1 MAAVRSLGLHEPT
14 ALPYL
19 INEGILPPDP
29 PPDAYRWQ
37 QYLVPSGRRSEL
49 VQEEIVIAGSCVVW
63 SKAGAV
69 RRVLNLDM
77 ENEPI
82 LHAFSTT
89 FVRNVDTELGDDAAP
104 IPPIP
109 EKAIVVVFQSRAHIL
124 LLSGDSHVLPLSFQV
139 GAAFP
144 CPSGFVLQRKIGSE
158 GLADG
163 DMSLSFHRDLSTINE
178 SQATIGTS
186 SCPSLILPE
195 AGDIEQNSA
204 KSTTTPRTFS
214 CLQTVSELGLV
225 VQGSTNKLQS
235 LDECKP
241 LSVDEELLYMSRYD
255 ELNDNNVDHDDL
267 TLAVTRNTQAQIT
280 IWNVARNPP
289 IRIKKPRPSGKL
301 PRKSE
306 ASRRKSSNIYPRWE
320 TNAAPGPGNL
330 SSLRS
335 SFGGLAQSFA
345 ENPPMTGADRKSFAA
360 EDIASQLGPEFGDVG
375 VQTRASRRVSSLLA
389 RTDLG
394 AGNDRGTF
402 HELAM
407 GHANRKSL
415 NRPGRR
421 GESIGSFGDR
431 QSFGRRRSSFP
442 ATSVLSDGTSFLN
455 IPGQNRFDDLDQN
468 FEDLGLDQPESDL
481 NRDIGFFKLT
491 SFNMPDTYSS
501 DSPDALPKVVTF
513 LGPPMTGSGHDD
525 VRNLSVCIIDEKAKQ
540 VAMVNIQ
547 VTLTL
552 ASKRTATSKPLYR
565 LKTTNIRLL
574 KDISSATLIQDGF
587 VRRLMILYK
596 TRQGQPV
603 VHLEAPWSPP
613 FRVDLPA
620 SYVLSAS
627 TMVLTPSPS
636 RRHDQGLHG
645 TVPALDIQMLSLR
658 GVDNRGGI
666 VVNAT
671 GNQMHSLSLQLAPK
685 DDIVRRVLLMCN
697 LIYGKNY
704 FDNMLVSFWE
714 VFRWLRIRTTDECT
728 EWAALTV
735 LIFTLCVPFTDE
747 HQSKRSTPSKRRRA
761 GLMRSS
767 SGAVTDLSD
776 FNTMKQAHAALL
788 QDLSSEWDWLKQKK
802 RSSSASHPRSPRAHK
817 PSSSMDPSSEGKLS
831 VIQQCI
837 EWAREYIQT
846 PEGESALGPEGY
858 LPVSVSKD
866 RNVRNT
872 AVAKLLVGLHLMHEE
887 LKLDLPVASN
897 AARSSSAL
905 LPVMAQLGLWLAWH
919 EWTMLEG
926 GAYLLE
932 VAHEQKWLFEESR
945 LQNLEVPA
953 PPFSPPSILGHLAE
967 CLVGKPDQPFPT
979 LHLLA
984 DAGVDTKTGS
994 SFDRAVKQL
1003 TPRTMILTRLLDTP
1017 LRNRRPERIKEI
1029 MALDLHPDILASFPE
1044 ALGAAVLQTLMSTKL
1059 SCTHI
1064 RENEDEQ
1071 RKVSIATKGSHNM
1084 SHTANKDY
1092 HSICAGAV
1100 EGEPLQRWDAS
1111 SEADR
1116 HAITRLV
1123 FNEDRRFQ
1131 EASKLLNQ
1139 TRPPVV
1145 ECTPQ
1150 PDWSEADLLE
1160 AQKEL
1165 AQFVTRRTLSVAS
1178 GRGMMHFNSRVPL
1191 LTERV
1196 PIQAFSLQC
1205 IMRPRNAT
1213 ESTQAMTFS
1222 ADKALFTEEKLCWA
1236 FFHNGVSAGH
1246 MISKDAKGI
1255 DTSWILYNKPP
1266 ELTNRHAGFLLALGL
1281 NGHLKSLAR
1290 WVAFKYLTP
1299 KHPMTSVGLLLGLS
1313 VSYLGTQDQQITRLL
1328 SVHVTRLLPPGA
1340 AELNL
1345 SPLTQTTGIIGIG
1358 LLYHGS
1364 QHRRMTEVM
1373 LSEIENDDAEEG
1385 VGEESLLRD
1394 EGYRLAAGFSLGLIN
1409 LAQGKQLHALHEM
1422 GLTERLL
1429 SVAVSTKNVDL
1440 VHILDRATAGAVMAI
1455 ALVFLKTNDTVIARK
1470 VDIPDTIHQFDYV
1483 RPDIFLLRTL
1493 ARHLILWDSI
1503 TPNQDFIT
1511 LSLPEPYRHRASLSK
1526 TNRLSTEDMPFFN
1539 ILAGICFAIGLKHA
1553 GTQLFAA
1560 RDILISQLDQFL
1572 RLVRIPAPNYDSRV
1586 TLNSVRN
1593 CLDIV
1598 ALSAAIVMAGS
1609 GDLIVMR
1616 RLRSLH
1622 GRTDRDTPFGSH
1634 MAAHMALGA
1643 LFLGGGTMTFG
1654 TSDLAVAAL
1663 CISLYPMWPNDV
1675 LDNKGHLQALR
1686 HLWVLAVEG
1695 RCLVAR
1701 DESGTVVG
1709 GLEAL
1714 VKLKNGEEVRVRAP
1728 GLLPEISMIESLM
1741 MQSESWWDINL
1752 SFADAATLERAKR
1765 EGAVNIPLKR
1775 RAAYDKPKEADPL
1788 IERFKELEDEWQC
1801 GNRSVPSVNANI
1813 AAQTHPSTGHS
1824 IGGGTDKRNPF
1835 GWVFELESFK
1845 DFDFAERELV
1855 LNPNQEVG
1863 KHMLRES
1870 IVDYRL
1876 MLERGLLPERK
1887 PDGTW
1892 ERVETD
1898 KLWNVR
1904 IILEWWLRSEVVDR
1918 LRDKVWTLGH
1928 EINAQSGR

>member
-1 MAAVRSLGLHEPT
+1 MATVRSLGLHEPT

-19 INEGILPPDP
+19 INEHILPPDP
-29 PPDAYRWQ
+29 SPDSYRWQ
-37 QYLVPSGRRSEL
+37 QYLVPTGRHSEL
-49 VQEEIVIAGSCVVW
+49 VQEEILIAGSCVVW
-63 SKAGAV
+63 SRAGAV
-69 RRVLNLDM
+69 RRVLNLDI

-89 FVRNVDTELGDDAAP
+89 FARTVDTELGKD
-104 IPPIP
+104 
-109 EKAIVVVFQSRAHIL
+109 EKAIVVIFQSRAHIL

-144 CPSGFVLQRKIGSE
+144 CPSGFVLQRRIGNES
-158 GLADG
+158 LSDG
-163 DMSLSFHRDLSTINE
+163 DTLLSLHRDLSTINE

-186 SCPSLILPE
+186 SRPSLILPE
-195 AGDIEQNSA
+195 KDDVGQDSR
-204 KSTTTPRTFS
+204 STTTPRTFS

-225 VQGSTNKLQS
+225 VQGSTGKLQS

-241 LSVDEELLYMSRYD
+241 LSVDEELLYISRYD

-267 TLAVTRNTQAQIT
+267 TIAVTRNRQAKIT

-289 IRIKKPRPSGKL
+289 IRIKKGRPSEKV

-306 ASRRKSSNIYPRWE
+306 ASRRKSSNIYGRWE
-320 TNAAPGPGNL
+320 TNPASGPSNL
-330 SSLRS
+330 SSLRA
-335 SFGGLAQSFA
+335 SFGGLGQSFA
-345 ENPPMTGADRKSFAA
+345 EHPPLTSGDRKSFAA
-360 EDIASQLGPEFGDVG
+360 DDIASHLGPEFGDVG
-375 VQTRASRRVSSLLA
+375 IQTRASRRVSSLLA

-394 AGNDRGTF
+394 AGNDRGAF
-402 HELAM
+402 HELA
-407 GHANRKSL
+407 ANRKSL
-415 NRPGRR
+415 NRAGKR

-442 ATSVLSDGTSFLN
+442 ATSILSEGTSFLN
-455 IPGQNRFDDLDQN
+455 IPGQNRFDELDQN
-468 FEDLGLDQPESDL
+468 FEGLELDQPESDL
-481 NRDIGFFKLT
+481 NRDIGFFKIT
-491 SFNMPDTYSS
+491 SFDMPDACSS
-501 DSPDALPKVVTF
+501 DQTDALPNVVTF
-513 LGPPMTGSGHDD
+513 LGPPTTDSGQDD
-525 VRNLSVCIIDEKAKQ
+525 LRNLSVCIIDEKVKQ

-547 VTLTL
+547 VTLGL
-552 ASKRTATSKPLYR
+552 ASKKAATSKPHCR
-565 LKTTNIRLL
+565 LKTTKIRLF
-574 KDISSATLIQDGF
+574 KDIFSATLIQDSF

-620 SYVLSAS
+620 SYILSPS
-627 TMVLTPSPS
+627 TMVLAPSPG
-636 RRHDQGLHG
+636 RRLDQGLHR
-645 TVPALDIQMLSLR
+645 TIPSLDVRILSLR
-658 GVDNRGGI
+658 GADNRGGI
-666 VVNAT
+666 VLNAAE
-671 GNQMHSLSLQLAPK
+671 NQMHALSLQLAPK
-685 DDIVRRVLLMCN
+685 DDIIRRILLMCN
-697 LIYGKNY
+697 LIYGKDY
-704 FDNMLVSFWE
+704 FDNLLVSFWE
-714 VFRWLRIRTTDECT
+714 VLRWLRTRSTDECT
-728 EWAALTV
+728 EWTALTV
-735 LIFTLCVPFTDE
+735 LIFSLCVPFIDE
-747 HQSKRSTPSKRRRA
+747 HQSTRGTPSKRRRA
-761 GLMRSS
+761 GVMRSS
-767 SGAVTDLSD
+767 SGATTDLSD
-776 FNTMKQAHAALL
+776 FNTMKQNHGVLL
-788 QDLSSEWDWLKQKK
+788 QGLSPEWAWLHQS
-802 RSSSASHPRSPRAHK
+802 RRPSSAHRQRSPRAHK
-817 PSSSMDPSSEGKLS
+817 PSSSIDLSSEGKFLF
-831 VIQQCI
+831 VQQCI

-846 PEGESALGPEGY
+846 PAGESALGPEGY

-872 AVAKLLVGLHLMHEE
+872 AVAKLLVGLHLINEE
-887 LKLDLPVASN
+887 LKLELAVPSN
-897 AARSSSAL
+897 AAGQSSLL
-905 LPVMAQLGLWLAWH
+905 LPVMAQLGIWLGWQ
-919 EWTMLEG
+919 EWTMLAG

-932 VAHEQKWLFEESR
+932 TAHQEKWLFEESR
-945 LQNLEVPA
+945 IQNLDVPG
-953 PPFSPPSILGHLAE
+953 PPFSPPSILAHLAE
-967 CLVGKPDQPFPT
+967 CLAGKPDKRFPT

-984 DAGVDTKTGS
+984 DADVSTKTGS
-994 SFDRAVKQL
+994 SYDRAVKQL
-1003 TPRTMILTRLLDTP
+1003 TPRTMILMRLLDTP
-1017 LRNRRPERIKEI
+1017 LANRGPERTNEI
-1029 MALDLHPDILASFPE
+1029 MALGLDPDILASFPE
-1044 ALGAAVLQTLMSTKL
+1044 GLGTAVLQTLMPTQL
-1059 SCTHI
+1059 SSKQI
-1064 RENEDEQ
+1064 GDGKDGQ
-1071 RKVSIATKGSHNM
+1071 RKGLIAAKGSHTM
-1084 SHTANKDY
+1084 SHSSNKDY

-1116 HAITRLV
+1116 HAITRLI
-1123 FNEDRRFQ
+1123 FNQDRRFQ

-1145 ECTPQ
+1145 EVASQ

-1165 AQFVTRRTLSVAS
+1165 VQFVTRRTLSVAS
-1178 GRGMMHFNSRVPL
+1178 GRGMMHFNARVPL

-1205 IMRPRNAT
+1205 TMRPRNVT
-1213 ESTQAMTFS
+1213 ESAQAMTFS

-1236 FFHNGVSAGH
+1236 FFHNGVSAGL

-1364 QHRRMTEVM
+1364 QNRRMTEVM

-1409 LAQGKQLHALHEM
+1409 LAQGKQLHSLHEM
-1422 GLTERLL
+1422 GLAERLL
-1429 SVAVSTKNVDL
+1429 SVAVGTKNVDL
-1440 VHILDRATAGAVMAI
+1440 VHILDRATAGAVMAT
-1455 ALVFLKTNDTVIARK
+1455 ALVFLKTNDAVIAHR

-1503 TPNQDFIT
+1503 TPNQDFVT
-1511 LSLPEPYRHRASLSK
+1511 SSLPEAYRYRASLSK
-1526 TNRLSTEDMPFFN
+1526 TTRLSTEDMPFFN

-1553 GTQLFAA
+1553 GTQSLAA

-1572 RLVRIPAPNYDSRV
+1572 RLVRIPALSYDSRV

-1634 MAAHMALGA
+1634 LAAHMALGA
-1643 LFLGGGTMTFG
+1643 LFLGGGTLTFG

-1714 VKLKNGEEVRVRAP
+1714 VKLKSGESIKVRAP
-1728 GLLPEISMIESLM
+1728 GLLPDINMIESVVV
-1741 MQSESWWDINL
+1741 QDENWWDVSL
-1752 SFADAATLERAKR
+1752 SFADVPTLERAKR
-1765 EGAVNIPLKR
+1765 EGAVNIQLRR
-1775 RAAYDKPKEADPL
+1775 RAAYDKPKAADPL
-1788 IERFKELEDEWQC
+1788 IERLKELENEWQS
-1801 GNRSVPSVNANI
+1801 GNAGVPSVNANL
-1813 AAQTHPSTGHS
+1813 ATRTHPVGGH
-1824 IGGGTDKRNPF
+1824 GGGTDEGNPF
-1835 GWVFELESFK
+1835 GWVFKLESFE

-1855 LNPNQEVG
+1855 LNPNQEKEG
-1863 KHMLRES
+1863 GMLRES
-1870 IVDYRL
+1870 VVDHRL
-1876 MLERGLLPERK
+1876 VLERESFSNGARK
-1887 PDGTW
+1887 
-1892 ERVETD
+1892 
-1898 KLWNVR
+1898 
-1904 IILEWWLRSEVVDR
+1904 
-1918 LRDKVWTLGH
+1918 
-1928 EINAQSGR
+1928 